1 MGTPTS
7 IRILFAMRM
16 ASMALIVGTAVG
28 GCGLLPARKPKPEPV
43 VARVLPPP
51 TPRTEGAIY
60 QAGQQIELF
69 ADLKARRV
77 GDVLTIRLTESTA
90 ASKSAVTK
98 TTKTTG
104 VNNTGVTL
112 FGRSPTVGGVGIGTS
127 TLNGA
132 DTFDGEGSATQGN
145 TFTGSLTVTVMDV
158 QPNGNLVVQGDKTL
172 KLNQGD
178 EFVHVSGVVRRAD
191 IATDNS
197 VTSDRVADAHI
208 SYSALLL
215 SAPLAY
221 GERIKDLAQIQG
233 VRTNQLFGYGLVVG
247 LDSTGDQTSQA
258 PFTVQ
263 SLNNM
268 LAQLGITVPST
279 VTPQLKN
286 VAAVAV
292 HAVMPAF
299 VKPGQTIDITV
310 NSIANAKSLRGGS
323 LLVTPLRGMDGQ
335 IYAIAQGN
343 LIVSG
348 FGVEGTDGSK
358 LTVNVP
364 SSGRIPNG
372 ATVERAVNSQLSQ
385 GDSIILN
392 LNDADFTTA
401 TRVVASVNKGVG
413 EGVASIID
421 GGSVRV
427 QAPLDITQRVAFLST
442 VENLQV
448 EPAAASAPLNNNTP

>member
-1 MGTPTS
+1 MHRHPT
-7 IRILFAMRM
+7 LTTLLT
-16 ASMALIVGTAVG
+16 ALSLVLATS
-28 GCGLLPARKPKPEPV
+28 LLMSPPV
-43 VARVLPPP
+43 
-51 TPRTEGAIY
+51 
-60 QAGQQIELF
+60 
-69 ADLKARRV
+69 
-77 GDVLTIRLTESTA
+77 
-90 ASKSAVTK
+90 
-98 TTKTTG
+98 
-104 VNNTGVTL
+104 
-112 FGRSPTVGGVGIGTS
+112 
-127 TLNGA
+127 
-132 DTFDGEGSATQGN
+132 
-145 TFTGSLTVTVMDV
+145 
-158 QPNGNLVVQGDKTL
+158 
-172 KLNQGD
+172 
-178 EFVHVSGVVRRAD
+178 RA
-191 IATDNS
+191 
-197 VTSDRVADAHI
+197 
-208 SYSALLL
+208 
-215 SAPLAY
+215 
-221 GERIKDLAQIQG
+221 ERIKDMAQIQG
-233 VRTNQLFGYGLVVG
+233 VRTNQLIGYGLVVG

-268 LAQLGITVPST
+268 LAQLGITVPAT

-323 LLVTPLRGMDGQ
+323 LLVTPLRGLDGQ

-372 ATVERAVNSQLSQ
+372 ATVERAVNSQLAQ

-427 QAPLDITQRVAFLST
+427 SAPADITQRVAFLST
-442 VENLQV
+442 VENLEV
-448 EPAAASAPLNNNTP
+448 EPASAAAKVIINSRTGTVVISSHVIVSPAAVSHGSLSVSIKEQQTVSQPGAFSKGTTTIVNNSTINVDQGSSRMFLFKPGVELDQIVRAVNEVGAAPGDLVAILEALKEAGALQAELVVI